1 MQERHEEASQ
11 GKGSQPFT
19 EDAAEAKFKDDEE
32 VGVAIATYS
41 SQPCFCSVYKNK
53 TLPLYDLYI
62 PSYS

>member
-41 SQPCFCSVYKNK
+41 SQPCFCSV
-53 TLPLYDLYI
+53 
-62 PSYS
+62 